1 MNMNFLNRKNKQ
13 KNMSEE
19 LNNNTEQEALATDKN
34 TEDNASENNLEV
46 QIGSLQKQVEEQ
58 KDKFLRLYADFDNY
72 KKRTAKER
80 SELILTAGK
89 DIMTAML
96 PVSDDMDRAIKYMN
110 ESEDLTTIKEGLNLV
125 YAKFRNTL
133 EQNGLKS
140 IPSIGEIFDVEK
152 HEAITEIHAPND
164 EMKGKVVDEVEKG
177 YYLNG
182 KLIRYAKV
190 VVGK

>member
-1 MNMNFLNRKNKQ
+1 MGMNFLNRKNKQ

-19 LNNNTEQEALATDKN
+19 LNNNTEQEELATDKN

-125 YAKFRNTL
+125 YAKFKNIL

-152 HEAITEIHAPND
+152 HEAITEIPAPND

>member
-1 MNMNFLNRKNKQ
+1 MDMNFLNRKNKQ

-19 LNNNTEQEALATDKN
+19 LNNNTEQEELATDKN
-34 TEDNASENNLEV
+34 TEDNTSENNLEV

-125 YAKFRNTL
+125 YAKFKNTL

-152 HEAITEIHAPND
+152 HEAITEIPAPND

-177 YYLNG
+177 YSLNG
-182 KLIRYAKV
+182 KVIRFAKV
-190 VVGK
+190 VVGS

>member
-1 MNMNFLNRKNKQ
+1 MDMNFFNRKNK
-13 KNMSEE
+13 KNNMSEE
-19 LNNNTEQEALATDKN
+19 LNNNAEQEALATDKIN
-34 TEDNASENNLEV
+34 EDVMLENNLEV

-80 SELILTAGK
+80 SELILTAAK

-96 PVSDDMDRAIKYMN
+96 PVSDDLDRAIKYMN
-110 ESEDLTTIKEGLNLV
+110 ESDDLTTIKEGLNLV
-125 YAKFRNTL
+125 YAKFKNTL

-140 IPSIGEIFDVEK
+140 IPSIGEPFDVEK
-152 HEAITEIHAPND
+152 HEAITEIPAPSD
-164 EMKGKVVDEVEKG
+164 DMKGKVVDEVEKG

>member
-1 MNMNFLNRKNKQ
+1 MDMNFLNRKNKQ

-19 LNNNTEQEALATDKN
+19 LNNNTEQEELATDKN
-34 TEDNASENNLEV
+34 TEDNTSENNLEV
-46 QIGSLQKQVEEQ
+46 QIGSLQKQIEEQ

-125 YAKFRNTL
+125 YAKFKNIL

-152 HEAITEIHAPND
+152 HEAITEIPAPND

>member
-1 MNMNFLNRKNKQ
+1 MHFFNRKNKE

-19 LNNNTEQEALATDKN
+19 TKEPIENEKEMESQNPINSG
-34 TEDNASENNLEV
+34 SESDPEI
-46 QIGSLQKQVEEQ
+46 QIAALQKQIEEQ

-72 KKRTAKER
+72 KKRTVKER
-80 SELILTAGK
+80 SELIQTAGK

-96 PVSDDMDRAIKYMN
+96 PVSDDMDRAIKFMN
-110 ESEDLTTIKEGLNLV
+110 ESENLTIIKEGLNLV
-125 YAKFRNTL
+125 YAKFKNTL

-140 IPSIGEIFDVEK
+140 FVAIGETFDVEK
-152 HEAITEIHAPND
+152 HEAITEIPAPND
-164 EMKGKVVDEVEKG
+164 EMKGKVIDEVEKG
-177 YYLNG
+177 YLLNN

>member
-125 YAKFRNTL
+125 YAKFKNTL

-152 HEAITEIHAPND
+152 HEAITEIPAPND

>member
-1 MNMNFLNRKNKQ
+1 MDMNFLNRKNKQ

-19 LNNNTEQEALATDKN
+19 LNNNTEQEELATDKN
-34 TEDNASENNLEV
+34 TEDNTSENNLEV
-46 QIGSLQKQVEEQ
+46 QIGSLQKQIEEQ

-125 YAKFRNTL
+125 YAKFKNTL

-152 HEAITEIHAPND
+152 HEAITEIPAPND

>member
-1 MNMNFLNRKNKQ
+1 MNFFKRKNQDKT
-13 KNMSEE
+13 MSEE
-19 LNNNTEQEALATDKN
+19 MNKAVDQEAESTEQKTAEQPA
-34 TEDNASENNLEV
+34 DNDMELQLV
-46 QIGSLQKQVEEQ
+46 SLQKQIEEQ

-80 SELILTAGK
+80 LDLIQTAGK

-110 ESEDLTTIKEGLNLV
+110 ESEDLTIIKEGLNLV

-133 EQNGLKS
+133 EQNGLKAFN
-140 IPSIGEIFDVEK
+140 SIGETFDVEK
-152 HEAITEIHAPND
+152 HEAITEIPAASED
-164 EMKGKVVDEVEKG
+164 MKGKVMDEIEKG
-177 YYLNG
+177 YLLNN

>member
-19 LNNNTEQEALATDKN
+19 LNNNTEQEELATDKN

-125 YAKFRNTL
+125 YAKFKNIL

-152 HEAITEIHAPND
+152 HEAITEIPAPND

>member
-1 MNMNFLNRKNKQ
+1 
-13 KNMSEE
+13 MSEE

-125 YAKFRNTL
+125 YAKFKNTL

-152 HEAITEIHAPND
+152 HEAITEIPAPND

>member
-1 MNMNFLNRKNKQ
+1 MNFLNRKNKQ

-19 LNNNTEQEALATDKN
+19 TNNNVDQEALDTDKN
-34 TEDNASENNLEV
+34 TEDNTSENNLEV

-125 YAKFRNTL
+125 YAKFKNTL

-140 IPSIGEIFDVEK
+140 IPAIGEIFDVEK
-152 HEAITEIHAPND
+152 HEAITEIPAPND

>member
-1 MNMNFLNRKNKQ
+1 MDMNFLNRKNKQ

-19 LNNNTEQEALATDKN
+19 LNNNTEQEELATDKN
-34 TEDNASENNLEV
+34 TEDNTSENNLEV

-125 YAKFRNTL
+125 YAKFKNTL

-152 HEAITEIHAPND
+152 HEAITEIPAPND

>member
-13 KNMSEE
+13 NKMSEE
-19 LNNNTEQEALATDKN
+19 QNNNIEKEDLATDKKS
-34 TEDNASENNLEV
+34 EDNTVENDLEV

-125 YAKFRNTL
+125 YAKFKNTL

-140 IPSIGEIFDVEK
+140 TPSIGEIFDVEK
-152 HEAITEIHAPND
+152 HEAITEIPAPNE

>member
-152 HEAITEIHAPND
+152 HEAITEIPAPND